1 MIVKGI
7 IKTIDF
13 LDNSCTVRLPLFETA
28 ASSGEVVLKATILTQ
43 PGLYNGYVEGDI
55 VFVDFENNELDQ
67 PIVLGK
73 LFLGAAKEEATPGV
87 SALTVGNLKVSSS
100 ATLPIDTKLVLD
112 DTGSAVPVDN
122 GITSYKSITDIIKAL
137 YKAEANVD
145 QVTKDQSE
153 IIANIEVK
161 YLSQPTNSPAPEA
174 SDLGWQ
180 IASPAY
186 KDGYHIWQKTTCTN
200 HRGQILSTEI
210 ICLSSIANTSL
221 YRLRC
226 STKVHAA
233 QNQLEALSIKAM
245 VKFGSE
251 SEIVDEAAKLT
262 YQWGE
267 DGAPITVGPSLYLT
281 AAELQEKNLIISLAR
296 EGVVYDTETIMYAP
310 LNTPLLLLTKEN
322 DVILYTADG
331 ERKLG
336 DDVSCTASLYVN
348 GDVLDAT
355 FSWEWDTEYCS
366 GKYGVDE
373 NGDTDTATVIIT
385 GVTNKTRT
393 GKAICTAHVT
403 KEGAFKDKEYKKEF
417 AVTQTRVGENA
428 TSYWLTSSCTV
439 HTGKKHGQNIIVTA
453 MKQFGTN
460 PEEPDESAK
469 LWWKY
474 KNAVDNLATDANE
487 GEWKLAAAK
496 YRLNFSFPTEFEDD
510 DLLIIATHS
519 ELFNPNTPGVDITT
533 DENIY
538 EKEEITFSP
547 LNTPILSLTNDSAAL
562 LYGSNGYKM
571 NDADTV
577 STTAE
582 LYLNGSHIT
591 TGVSYSWDLT
601 GCDTDLAGTGPG
613 CWTEAEI
620 TIKDLTTN
628 TATAT
633 CNATY
638 KGETYS
644 KTFTVVK
651 QVQGISVVA
660 QTTYYALVHNK
671 YPTKVSP
678 ITTLLAPPN
687 NTTLQVQVQTGSD
700 TTTKKALARLDQ
712 AKNATDV
719 SKAETWGEWST
730 IPPAHTEDT
739 NGWKYWTTVETLYS
753 AGNSIFSTPIINE
766 DLSGVYALAEG
777 KTTSY
782 YSAKEPTA
790 KTPPTNPTQL
800 ENYNKK
806 YVYAPN
812 LKEGDCWFYTPS
824 AQYDYELVQDT
835 PPTSKTGYISTDP
848 DNPYYVTPDDNNP
861 TIYIKVD
868 ADTIDGLIAGD
879 GLMTLKV
886 GTNKI
891 YKKSYIGTGGALYQ
905 YVGTASSGYW
915 EDIGDEIVANK
926 VTANYIHALKIT
938 AKRVEVLDLDDTTL
952 FKADGLDG
960 KHEVQIGG
968 FDVVKN
974 TLKSGD
980 DGRAN
985 NGAQVRENNLIKL
998 CSDNNKLYEFTEDA
1012 ALTTA
1017 ISKSDWGTSG
1027 ASTFTGAFSQKPG
1040 LTSIKLSDGSTVSD
1054 LFEYSVQNDFQAGQ
1068 TVKSYF
1074 AVTKI
1079 VFNQDVASFSLYL
1092 NHTSGNTADY
1102 MIASNLNASLIPTTY
1117 NNSFTKA
1124 HTRSKGAAVGV
1135 KATYT
1140 NIKAG
1145 NFIYLLYVHGST
1157 SHLAT
1162 YKGAIL
1168 IPDESRIRLSIGDN
1182 FQVLSDG
1189 TVYARNL
1196 FLLPKTSGESGE
1208 NATGKLQA
1216 VSAEIDSIKSNYI
1229 RTDKLEAGEIITK
1242 NILVKNSSNQTL
1254 LKADGRTAA
1263 EGYTGTE
1270 ANRVQIGGFTVN
1282 NNSITN
1288 GTDLRLTTA
1297 NLSSS
1302 TTIAGR
1308 SSTDWRLTIKDK
1320 FGVSSS
1326 GVLYADGA
1334 KFQNEVSP
1342 TTSGGGTLGSSTNR
1356 WGNIFGANID
1366 ARGTLIARNSSGT
1379 EKFKVDQTGKI
1390 TTKGE
1395 LEAAGKIVTKDTLT
1409 CKGGFEVRNAADNGN
1424 LFQVGLDEGGN
1435 PYVGAAAMHANLFV
1449 GDIVKGTSVVLA
1461 TNWLV
1466 NSDGTP
1472 VYLQPTL
1479 CPGIEHPNCF
1489 WACTVTVGPGWNN
1502 IKDKV
1507 PPSFSTCIKSVILTA
1522 KSVNGRTPGSD
1533 DKNSTNKPNE
1543 TNYANKWFVDWNTN
1557 GYDVYVYNGLSQS
1570 GTACVLIAANI

>member
-13 LDNSCTVRLPLFETA
+13 LNNSCTVRLPLFETA

-43 PGLYNGYVEGDI
+43 PGLYNGYVEGDV
-55 VFVDFENNELDQ
+55 VFIGFENDGLDQ

-73 LFLGAAKEEATPGV
+73 LFLGAAKEEAMPGV
-87 SALTVGNLKVSSS
+87 SALTVGNLKVASS

-161 YLSQPTNSPAPEA
+161 YLSQPTASPAPEA

-281 AAELQEKNLIISLAR
+281 AAELQEKNLIVSLAR

-355 FSWEWDTEYCS
+355 FDWKWDEDYCS
-366 GKYGVDE
+366 GNYGVDE
-373 NGDTDTATVIIT
+373 NGDPDTATVIIT

-393 GKAICTAHVT
+393 GKAICTAHVI
-403 KEGAFKDKEYKKEF
+403 KDGAFKDKEYKKEF

-453 MKQFGTN
+453 MKQFGTST
-460 PEEPDESAK
+460 EEPDESAR

-474 KNAVDNLATDANE
+474 KNAVDNPATDTNE

-533 DENIY
+533 DEAIY
-538 EKEEITFSP
+538 EKEELTFSP

-571 NDADTV
+571 NAADTV

-582 LYLNGSHIT
+582 LYLNGAHIT
-591 TGVSYSWDLT
+591 TGVSYSWNLT
-601 GCDTDLAGTGPG
+601 GCATDLAGTGNG
-613 CWTEAEI
+613 CWAEAEI
-620 TIKDLTTN
+620 TIKDLTAN

-671 YPTKVSP
+671 YPTKASP
-678 ITTLLAPPN
+678 VTTLLAPPN

-700 TTTKKALARLDQ
+700 TATKKALARLDQ

-719 SKAETWGEWST
+719 ANAETWGEWSIT
-730 IPPAHTEDT
+730 PPAHTEAT

-782 YSAKEPTA
+782 YSSKEPTA
-790 KTPPTNPTQL
+790 KTPPTNPTEL

-806 YVYAPN
+806 YVYAPS
-812 LKEGDCWFYTPS
+812 LKEGDCWFYTQS
-824 AQYDYELVQDT
+824 AQYDYELVRDT
-835 PPTSKTGYISTDP
+835 PPTSKAGYISDDP

-868 ADTIDGLIAGD
+868 ADTIDSLIAGD

-886 GTNKI
+886 GTNKV
-891 YKKSYIGTGGALYQ
+891 YKKSYVGTGGALYQ

-938 AKRVEVLDLDDTTL
+938 AKRVEVLDSDDTTL

-960 KHEVQIGG
+960 RHEVKIGG

-980 DGRAN
+980 VGRAN
-985 NGAQVRENNLIKL
+985 NGAQVRENHLIKL
-998 CSDNNKLYEFTEDA
+998 CSDNNKLYEFTEDTD
-1012 ALTTA
+1012 LTNA
-1017 ISKSDWGTSG
+1017 IANADWGASVASKFTS
-1027 ASTFTGAFSQKPG
+1027 AFSQKPG
-1040 LTSIKLSDGSTVSD
+1040 LTSIKLVNGRTVSD
-1054 LFEYSVQNDFQAGQ
+1054 LFEYSVQNDFQADQ

-1079 VFNQDVASFSLYL
+1079 VFNQSIDSFSLYL

-1102 MIASNLNASLIPTTY
+1102 MVASTLNASGIPTTY
-1117 NNSFTKA
+1117 SNSFAHA
-1124 HTRSKGAAVGV
+1124 HTRSKDAVTGV
-1135 KATYT
+1135 AATYT

-1145 NFIYLLYVHGST
+1145 DFIYVLYVHAST
-1157 SHLAT
+1157 SHIAT

-1168 IPDESRIRLSIGDN
+1168 IPDDSRIRLSIGDN

-1196 FLLPKTSGESGE
+1196 FLLPKTNGESGE
-1208 NATGKLQA
+1208 DAAGKLA
-1216 VSAEIDSIKSNYI
+1216 AISAELNH
-1229 RTDKLEAGEIITK
+1229 LE
-1242 NILVKNSSNQTL
+1242 VKNTAGQIIF
-1254 LKADGRTAA
+1254 KADGRNPTAN
-1263 EGYTGTE
+1263 TTIT
-1270 ANRVQIGGFTVN
+1270 IGGFTVDN
-1282 NNSITN
+1282 TTLKG
-1288 GTDLRLTTA
+1288 GTSGTVGM
-1297 NLSSS
+1297 SSS
-1302 TTIAGR
+1302 NASGAYSFWAGHTTPSSAAFSVKNDGAVKATNLTIQNMTASGTAGVTVKGGKFTVQTN
-1308 SSTDWRLTIKDK
+1308 SST
-1320 FGVSSS
+1320 
-1326 GVLYADGA
+1326 
-1334 KFQNEVSP
+1334 P
-1342 TTSGGGTLGSSTNR
+1342 TTLFQVDSSASKTTLSGDIHNM
-1356 WGNIFGANID
+1356 GNIFSGCKLNGDTLEKLSGATGNIYVGGLIQSFGGIINQD
-1366 ARGTLIARNSSGT
+1366 VLHNQGILYSDNGIINTGTIASSGLIYSNGGI
-1379 EKFKVDQTGKI
+1379 VNTGEI
-1390 TTKGE
+1390 TSTG
-1395 LEAAGKIVTKDTLT
+1395 LIYSSGILAAGSDVVFYAT
-1409 CKGGFEVRNAADNGN
+1409 RNGSSISGYKP
-1424 LFQVGLDEGGN
+1424 VIRIE
-1435 PYVGAAAMHANLFV
+1435 
-1449 GDIVKGTSVVLA
+1449 TSGSPDCFWSA
-1461 TNWLV
+1461 KKWV
-1466 NSDGTP
+1466 NSNTWTTVALPNLLKGNVVSVACSAHQDKETL
-1472 VYLQPTL
+1472 YRPTNGSGKNDTQYNTAEL
-1479 CPGIEHPNCF
+1479 TAFIANA
-1489 WACTVTVGPGWNN
+1489 WYVDYTSDDNN
-1502 IKDKV
+1502 IWI
-1507 PPSFSTCIKSVILTA
+1507 F
-1522 KSVNGRTPGSD
+1522 NGQSSG
-1533 DKNSTNKPNE
+1533 
-1543 TNYANKWFVDWNTN
+1543 
-1557 GYDVYVYNGLSQS
+1557 GYLNIVV
-1570 GTACVLIAANI
+1570 AARVM